1 VVAAPQLKRVSSA
14 SLIDFSAEA
23 EPVAV
28 TKPVSDPFA
37 PTSVIDPFAPVG
49 TTKSVSDPFSA
60 GVHGGTVQSSSTGWA
75 TFDVADSPAPPKGYP
90 DVFVA
95 SSAHNFSNGPKQS
108 GSNTWHGSS
117 SGAVGDTWA
126 VFGAPPAVPAPAPP
140 PIPEPSFF
148 CYFISTTT
156 IHTECATIDF
166 KLDRN
171 LQFSFLWFSQSA
183 TRDTT
188 GLFCTSLPR
197 I

>member
-1 VVAAPQLKRVSSA
+1 LWLLQAGFRKDGRSHSLGFLGNGEVPAVAVPQLKRVSSA

-28 TKPVSDPFA
+28 TKPASDPFA
-37 PTSVIDPFAPVG
+37 PTSVIDPFAHVG

-60 GVHGGTVQSSSTGWA
+60 GVHQSSSTGWA
-75 TFDVADSPAPPKGYP
+75 TFDVADSPPPPKGYP

-108 GSNTWHGSS
+108 GGNTWHGSS

-140 PIPEPSFF
+140 PIPEVPTSPKCF
-148 CYFISTTT
+148 C
-156 IHTECATIDF
+156 
-166 KLDRN
+166 
-171 LQFSFLWFSQSA
+171 
-183 TRDTT
+183 
-188 GLFCTSLPR
+188 
-197 I
+197 